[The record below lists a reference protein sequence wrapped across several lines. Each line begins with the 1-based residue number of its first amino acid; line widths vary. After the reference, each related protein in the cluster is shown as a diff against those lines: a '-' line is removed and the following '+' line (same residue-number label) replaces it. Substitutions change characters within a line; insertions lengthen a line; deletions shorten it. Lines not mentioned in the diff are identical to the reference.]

1 MKEMKL
7 YLIIIISVV
16 MSLGACSKK
25 NNAQPNLVE
34 PPVVVPP
41 PPGGTTTGFTISQ
54 SLNQATPNTDL
65 DMWTIYSSA
74 TQAAT
79 DFKPLPTGFND
90 KIMSFVLPKGN
101 MAVFAENEDGTG
113 ESICYVAV
121 TSDIKENLP
130 ARLVGKV
137 SYVRMVPFRNLS
149 KRGMCQTNFNDVQA
163 LQGSWYYN
171 WGLNSVSIPTIQA
184 VPMNWS
190 SHGAYSGSITA
201 ALNLVGR
208 RDIDH
213 LLSFNEPDGAKQAN
227 MPDID
232 DAVTRYQ
239 FMLKPGLRMCSPAV
253 TQDNATGDTRWLQQ
267 FMTAA
272 DAAKA
277 RVDVIA
283 LHWYDWGNE
292 TNNKSTDQLNADAI
306 LSRFKAYINRVHTAY
321 PNQALWFTEYNCNPA
336 RNEAVHLLFMK
347 SSTEYLNSLSYVER
361 YAYFFPGVLP
371 ATSGTPNYT
380 LTAMGKTWS
389 EISSPSSLTA
399 NVIPK

>member
-79 DFKPLPTGFND
+79 DFKPLPAGYDD
-90 KIMSFVLPKGN
+90 KILSFVLPKGN
-101 MAVFAENEDGTG
+101 MAVFAENQDGTG

-121 TSDIKENLP
+121 TSDVKENLP
-130 ARLVGKV
+130 TRLVGKV
-137 SYVRMVPFRNLS
+137 SYVRMVPFRNIS
-149 KRGMCQTNFNDVQA
+149 KRGVGYTNFNDVQA
-163 LQGSWYYN
+163 LKVAWYYN
-171 WGLNSVSIPTIQA
+171 WGFNLVSIPSIQY
-184 VPMNWS
+184 VPMTWGKN
-190 SHGAYSGSITA
+190 A
-201 ALNLVGR
+201 ASAANASVFIGR

-213 LLSFNEPDGAKQAN
+213 LLSFNEPDGLHQAN

-232 DAVTRYQ
+232 DAVARYE
-239 FMLKPGLRMCSPAV
+239 FMLKTGLRMCSPAV
-253 TQDNATGDTRWLQQ
+253 TQDNATVDTRWLGQ

-272 DAAKA
+272 AAAKA
-277 RVDVIA
+277 RVDVVA
-283 LHWYDWGNE
+283 LHWYDWGSQ
-292 TNNKSTDQLNADAI
+292 TNDKSTDQLNADAI
-306 LSRFKAYINRVHTAY
+306 LSRFKVYIARVHAAY
-321 PNQALWFTEYNCNPA
+321 PNQSLWFTEYNCNPT

-347 SSTEYLNSLSYVER
+347 SSAEYLNSLSYVER

-380 LTAMGKTWS
+380 LTTMGKTWS
-389 EISSPSSLTA
+389 EIPSPSSLTA